1 MDKIEFGKR
10 VKSMRKKKQMTQ
22 IQLAQMIGKKETTIR
37 KYENGSI
44 EAPWNV
50 IEEIAGALDVSPFD
64 LTVDIEQL
72 RTDIKLQENIR
83 KAYGAEALSLLNDFD
98 SLNQIGKQ
106 KACEYVSD
114 LTEIPKYKT
123 EDH

>member
-72 RTDIKLQENIR
+72 RTDIKLQENIQ

-123 EDH
+123 EDN

>member
-72 RTDIKLQENIR
+72 RTDIKLQENIQ

>member
-50 IEEIAGALDVSPFD
+50 IEEIADALDVSPFD

-72 RTDIKLQENIR
+72 RTDIKLQENIQ
-83 KAYGAEALSLLNDFD
+83 KAYGAEALSLLNEYD

-114 LTEIPKYKT
+114 LTEISKYKA
-123 EDH
+123 ENH

>member
-72 RTDIKLQENIR
+72 RTDIKLQENIQ

-114 LTEIPKYKT
+114 LTEISKYKA

>member
-22 IQLAQMIGKKETTIR
+22 IQLAKMIGKKETTIR

-72 RTDIKLQENIR
+72 RTDIKLQENIQ

>member
-50 IEEIAGALDVSPFD
+50 FEEIAGALDVSPFD

-72 RTDIKLQENIR
+72 RTDIKLQENIQ

>member
-50 IEEIAGALDVSPFD
+50 IEEIACALDVSPFD

-72 RTDIKLQENIR
+72 RTDIKLQENIQ

>member
-72 RTDIKLQENIR
+72 RTDIKLQENIQ
-83 KAYGAEALSLLNDFD
+83 KAFGTEALSLLNDFD

-114 LTEIPKYKT
+114 LTEISKYKA

>member
-72 RTDIKLQENIR
+72 RTDIKLQENIQ

-123 EDH
+123 EEH